1 MTTIKQSELLKAVT
15 KDHAAKIVLKEAPPE
30 YEFLADPPSISAF
43 DLDVVKLTAQFV
55 ARNGR
60 QFLTNLMNREQR
72 NFQFDFLRPQHSLF
86 QYFTKLLE
94 QYTKV
99 LIPPKDLKD
108 KLNFEADNRAHVL
121 EQVSY
126 RVAWLEHQEAARRK
140 QEEALEKERV
150 SYAQVDWHN
159 FVVVETVD
167 YQPWEVGW
175 LVVLKRERKLIQT
188 AGGELPSPHKPGGGG
203 GAGADPAAPGGG
215 GGRRAG
221 AGAARRGLRL
231 GGGGDRCGH
240 QRAGHGGGQQR
251 GGGAA

>member
-1 MTTIKQSELLKAVT
+1 MTIL
-15 KDHAAKIVLKEAPPE
+15 I
-30 YEFLADPPSISAF
+30 
-43 DLDVVKLTAQFV
+43 
-55 ARNGR
+55 
-60 QFLTNLMNREQR
+60 NREQR

-99 LIPPKDLKD
+99 LIPPKDLQN

-140 QEEALEKERV
+140 QEEALERERV

-167 YQPWEVGW
+167 YQPWEVGNFPPPTNPSEG
-175 LVVLKRERKLIQT
+175 REK
-188 AGGELPSPHKPGGGG
+188 GGKGGPGERTSRF
-203 GAGADPAAPGGG
+203 AS
-215 GGRRAG
+215 
-221 AGAARRGLRL
+221 
-231 GGGGDRCGH
+231 
-240 QRAGHGGGQQR
+240 
-251 GGGAA
+251 